1 MGLSKELIQ
10 QFVKATN
17 DLQEQNS
24 ETFVLGTA
32 VISDGNT
39 YVKIDGSESL
49 TPIKTTTKVNQ
60 GDRVTVMIKNHT
72 ATITGNIT
80 SPSVDKNVVENKID
94 EFGTIIANDIVA
106 QNGKIDNLIA
116 ENVTIKG
123 DLTAVNAEIENL
135 TAENVNINGKLTAN
149 EAEIKDLKVKKLD
162 VETAKIELATI
173 ENLNATNAEVNT
185 IKGNFADFSQLTTED
200 LKAINANIKNL
211 QAEKLNA
218 NEAEIKYANI
228 DFANIGMAAIE
239 KLFADSGI
247 IKDLVVNDQHITG
260 ELVGVTI
267 KGDLIEGNTIVA
279 DKLVVKGSD
288 GLYYKLNTDGMK
300 VEAEQTEYNSLNGS
314 IITAKSITA
323 SKVMVDDLV
332 AFDATIGGFKITDSS
347 IYSGVKES
355 ATNTTRGIYLDKT
368 GQVSFGDANNF
379 LKFFKDT
386 DGVWKLAI
394 SANSIKLSAS
404 SADLETALD
413 DINNKV
419 QNTTKSIQEQFAISN
434 SSTTAP
440 TSGWSTTPPTWQNG
454 KYIWSKTIT
463 TYTDGRISESKP
475 VCITGAKGE
484 TGASGSAGATGTGI
498 TSITEEYYLSTS
510 KTTQTGG
517 SWVTTPP
524 TWSKGKYMW
533 TRSKIVYKNPTS
545 TVYTT
550 PICDNSWEAVNDV
563 EKRVADAEQK
573 IEPGK
578 ITATVED
585 QIKKNGSTV
594 VASKSYVIQEANK
607 VIHKFTSTG
616 GHNLIKNGKAKKG
629 TYGWSNNGGGIV
641 AGTSGSFGTCFDTN
655 MPSGIRGAEIKLK
668 NDTDY
673 VYEAWIFSSVAITGS
688 GVSPLHYWCNT
699 TSNTSGQAQL
709 TVIDYRQQIPKAN
722 TWTKCYVHFKTK
734 ATGNVYFTPF
744 IYTGEGSHGLSV
756 TEISLSEG
764 KVERAWTPHS
774 SEIYEGS
781 TIIDASGVTINN
793 GAIKVK
799 NKAGQ
804 TVLSGDSDGN
814 LSLTGSLVVS
824 SNKNQILR
832 VDTADTKYPHMVIDA
847 YGPYMDRLSVTS
859 DYTGYAQQKAVDG
872 VFIRNDSMTIYGTG
886 ERLFMQGD
894 LRAGGKI
901 SSSSG
906 FVSNKFTMG
915 SLTDVVNG
923 APWYGI
929 GRTDIAS
936 GSGYYSQL
944 AGYWGLRLRS
954 SGVII
959 DLPQNGDIS
968 FNTGAYFNGWV
979 RVKGTNGI
987 YFQDWGGGWRMED
1000 STWIRSYN
1008 GKSIYT
1014 NGMMRCDNT
1023 MTTLS
1028 KFIVDSSYPYID
1040 FRSPTGTRRG
1050 YVGYGAGTEGALYIV
1065 SEINKYVNVAG
1076 HLIPNATNTYW
1087 VGTNNPDR
1095 KWKGLCAEGGTV
1107 GSSDIRQKENI
1118 ERLDGTIVNYDDLT
1132 GEIKEYELL
1141 NLKRESIRATP
1152 TDYYDFIKDRF
1163 KPSYYNYKLS
1173 DSLNG
1178 DGTFSIDPQAEYD
1191 MLKNVG
1197 FLAQDYD
1204 LETDSVA
1211 KEFIFADEDGNLSY
1225 NHMSYVTVGMIALQ
1239 EAIKKIEVLE
1249 ERIKQLELC

>member
-32 VISDGNT
+32 VISDGKT

-94 EFGTIIANDIVA
+94 EFGTIIANDITA

-149 EAEIKDLKVKKLD
+149 EAEIEDLKVKKLD
-162 VETAKIELATI
+162 VETAKIEFATI

-185 IKGNFADFSQLTTED
+185 IKGNFADFSQLTAED
-200 LKAINANIKNL
+200 LTAINANIKNL

-218 NEAEIKYANI
+218 KEAEIKYANI

-332 AFDATIGGFKITDSS
+332 AFDATIGGFKITNSS

-419 QNTTKSIQEQFAISN
+419 QNTTKSIEEQFAISN

-616 GHNLIKNGKAKKG
+616 GHNLLKNSDAKNGQ
-629 TYGWSNNGGGIV
+629 YMWSGNGLTLTI
-641 AGTSGSFGTCFDTN
+641 GTSGGSPFFGGNEFRSTFPN
-655 MPSGIRGAEIKLK
+655 GLRYSESIKLK
-668 NDTDY
+668 DNTDY
-673 VYEAWIFSSVAITGS
+673 VYEGWIYCGMSFKGTGAT
-688 GVSPLHYWCNT
+688 PLHYWCMNT
-699 TSNTSGQAQL
+699 PDTPGQAQL
-709 TVIDYRQQIPKAN
+709 EVLDYRQDVTAN
-722 TWTKCYVHFKTK
+722 IFNKCYVHFRTK
-734 ATGNVYFTPF
+734 SGDVYFTPF
-744 IYTGEGSHGLSV
+744 VYGGPDGQKVSVRQLSL
-756 TEISLSEG
+756 TEG
-764 KVERAWTPHS
+764 KVETAWTPHP

-781 TIIDASGVTINN
+781 TIIDGSGVTINN
-793 GAIKVK
+793 GALTVK

-847 YGPYMDRLSVTS
+847 YGAYMDRLSVTS

-901 SSSSG
+901 TTTRIETTSSG
-906 FVSNKFTMG
+906 QTNNIKIGDDCYIGDFNTANMFRISGVSNSAHGGIKFGNGGEIKYIGNTQLDFMG
-915 SLTDVVNG
+915 
-923 APWYGI
+923 
-929 GRTDIAS
+929 
-936 GSGYYSQL
+936 
-944 AGYWGLRLRS
+944 
-954 SGVII
+954 
-959 DLPQNGDIS
+959 
-968 FNTGAYFNGWV
+968 GAYFSSTI
-979 RVKGTNGI
+979 RVAGHLNP
-987 YFQDWGGGWRMED
+987 M
-1000 STWIRSYN
+1000 S
-1008 GKSIYT
+1008 
-1014 NGMMRCDNT
+1014 T
-1023 MTTLS
+1023 MT
-1028 KFIVDSSYPYID
+1028 VDGTAIFRTTPRIDATHPYVD

-1050 YVGYGAGTEGALYIV
+1050 YVGYGAGTEDPLYIV
-1065 SEINKYVNVAG
+1065 TDINQYILVKGHFCPGTSKKYW
-1076 HLIPNATNTYW
+1076 I
-1087 VGTNNPDR
+1087 GTNSPDQ

-1107 GSSDIRQKENI
+1107 GASDIRQKENI

-1141 NLKRESIRATP
+1141 NLKGESIRATS
-1152 TDYYDFIKDRF
+1152 TDYYEFIKDRF

-1204 LETDSVA
+1204 LETDTVA